1 MRTYS
6 CAVLIL
12 KCGKLF
18 TIQRAGISERGYFRK
33 LTFQQAGTSAGKQ
46 ASGAGTS
53 AGKHT
58 RKQAKTPIKEAHM
71 ATQVFSARA
80 DADKLKY
87 ADNIARR
94 ECGMSFAQYCG
105 TVVLNNVCERRHL
118 PVSKEKMKAEEIER
132 KKKALRDIQEIA
144 ESLRGTDAENLTDEQ
159 VKWMIRNREI

>member
-1 MRTYS
+1 
-6 CAVLIL
+6 
-12 KCGKLF
+12 
-18 TIQRAGISERGYFRK
+18 
-33 LTFQQAGTSAGKQ
+33 
-46 ASGAGTS
+46 
-53 AGKHT
+53 
-58 RKQAKTPIKEAHM
+58 M

-105 TVVLNNVCERRHL
+105 TVVLNYVCERRHL

-159 VKWMIRNREI
+159 VKWMIRSREI